1 LRGYSSILTETRQIP
16 DTPGSYVLVGGLL
29 EDVEISAGK
38 FGGLCLKAGVYF
50 YCGSAR
56 GPGGLRARI
65 NRHFRL
71 DKKKHWHYDHIRSH
85 LALTHVWW
93 GDASDSE
100 CDLCRW
106 IGKAAQVSFPLAGF
120 GSSDCV
126 RGCRSHLI
134 FIPSG
139 TNLDAV
145 EHYLSKK
152 ASGFFRIVVDT
163 NLIESVS
170 TFTGA
175 DIIEKESE

>member
-1 LRGYSSILTETRQIP
+1 M
-16 DTPGSYVLVGGLL
+16 LVGGLP
-29 EDVEISAGK
+29 EDVEISAGR
-38 FGGLCLKAGVYF
+38 FGGLHLLAGVYI

-65 NRHFRL
+65 FRHLRL

-85 LALTHVWW
+85 LALTQVWW
-93 GDASDSE
+93 VDASASE

-106 IGKAAQVSFPLAGF
+106 IGEAAQVSFPLAGF

-126 RGCRSHLI
+126 RGCRSHLM
-134 FIPSG
+134 FVPSG

-145 EHYLSKK
+145 KFYLSRK
-152 ASGFFRIVVDT
+152 ASGFYQIVVDG

-170 TFTGA
+170 TFIGA
-175 DIIEKESE
+175 DKIEKESE